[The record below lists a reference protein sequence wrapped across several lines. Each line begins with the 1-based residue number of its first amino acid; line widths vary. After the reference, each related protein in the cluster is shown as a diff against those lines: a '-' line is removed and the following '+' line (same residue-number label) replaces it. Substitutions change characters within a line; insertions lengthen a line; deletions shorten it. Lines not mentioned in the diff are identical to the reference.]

1 MNLLCDKTALEST
14 EGTSAQAAESTEEMA
29 PPVVAFVETDPL
41 IGLLIQWK
49 EISQFDWRERE
60 KKNVYEKTNTELENF
75 QVGVDI
81 KQLLDTNKGNSIEYA
96 ETLEHHRYDDID
108 LFSPTKG
115 ILQMRVE
122 DFKKC
127 IQEGKTDEII
137 QHVKDFRRKVFQS
150 KSRHDKITIIE
161 CYITN
166 ISLIDFM
173 EGYVAQLTTET
184 DTEDTKIENLK
195 ADLKKSEDRYNTVKA
210 KYSSKHSGEDID
222 SNIRV
227 SFAKQDN
234 YEKNKEEIKQAAE
247 EAGKAAKG
255 DYINSLAQPPTTK
268 EKKIATGKEK
278 EAIEKYEDSHKELDG
293 ELKTMYKQTKI
304 QEDLH
309 SQIVMIQGI
318 KQRIEDKKKQIEF
331 FIAEL
336 KNDVSLEVALS
347 HGDIH
352 EVVYGYLVDFFD
364 EAYDNYR
371 DIFIQR
377 KKLETL
383 KFQGKPENTKL
394 GVELKQ
400 RTQSIPYLQDLIQ
413 RRNTLELY
421 LNSGPC
427 FDDCRV
433 TEFPDGSLT
442 IFSGIP
448 NRRWR
453 VTHNFFPELG
463 GDSRI
468 SSPAGIFNGNPAKV
482 KSIIKETIKAS
493 IASGIPIIRG
503 GSINDGTD
511 PNEVTMGN
519 ELTPVL
525 TLNPND
531 PPNEVSMGHTLST
544 ESTLDPT
551 VTVEPNVNGLAD
563 LKNESPNEVTMGP
576 GLALAPTDPGFEE
589 DIRVLNLLVGNEG
602 QEDLLST
609 IGYFDKNSDNKSD
622 ENGKKNLGKYRC
634 TVMITQFG
642 TFILKNH
649 ISWRASTIKHGT
661 DSYEQYSFTYAKQN
675 PTHVICFFNVG
686 VRAYTIL
693 LRISLRTETTSLSK
707 LFGNEL
713 VPLFSDPP
721 VLDKSIKRVWAESL
735 KRLLTDYDSTPKPY
749 LYPNVIASS
758 GLSLAA
764 PASSSSSSAD
774 TAVFTI
780 PVIWRLILEFT
791 LNMDKLHDSSST
803 RLKRAE
809 FEEPIIHKIH
819 SAIIR
824 MIHTNILNIF
834 KELVPAFAAG
844 IPSNFM
850 DFLEEAKTK
859 PHHKEGTGFLE
870 FIFKYTGLLHLFFMP
885 DFSSSNYEQ
894 KVAMMFLKVIEKCD
908 FTDTGVD
915 LSFVK
920 AGRGSIHNLM
930 VKGPV
935 LWADNAANFPRFDS
949 VLQTQSLTNS
959 GLHKNVFFYN
969 SGSAIDG
976 GTFVKS
982 EPGTVLISRSIRI
995 QDAFGRNVVSFLP
1008 QMVNKNTLLNKNEDE
1023 IKQWFK
1029 RKICIVIGN
1038 KRYYYDPTVKEHNK
1052 AIISQELQYGLFDL
1066 KTFQALAYTGGSFP
1080 PDTEMEGPT
1089 SEYVPPIDRKGNCDL
1104 SQHLLL
1110 LDFADIPC
1118 GLVQNDLMSGLFAM
1132 ILLLA
1137 TRKQLNGVKMVG
1149 IWCKLRVLFF
1159 RIETKPNGKI
1169 DIQLHCVSEF
1179 MDASKPEEPED
1190 DSDEEVEDQVSG
1202 PAAASSSVPF
1212 VGGKGHRITKR
1223 KIGGAALPEK
1233 GRHSKTRSANASPR
1247 AAANAPEKEKSQD
1260 YLSMENEIEVDQ
1272 ICYRAFLALLKDPS
1286 GPNISF
1292 LIFAYRHLRLKGEI
1306 SCSFEEYLE
1315 NPTSP
1320 NVHLIDLYDI
1330 HYFRSTHTINLITE
1344 VEVGGVTPQELL
1356 NIAMIER
1363 LTRDSFNHQLVI
1375 QEMVSLGCRLKD
1387 NDYKS
1392 WVRADLPTLQ
1402 KAVDDTKMSKND
1414 KTRLT
1419 YMIQQTNNRMFHTLP
1434 SRGGAGGGVG
1444 VDQLRKY
1451 LNNESRLA
1459 PLNQVILFGDGLE
1472 DDPGSGGGTSMEE
1485 PGSGG
1490 SKTSKYR
1497 PGYAPKDSVISTSR
1511 NRTGCFNG
1519 LFRVPDVI
1527 YLGDSEMEATVVP
1540 ELKSLVVFLS
1550 KTKQNY
1556 SKGGP
1561 SSFDAGIVQD
1571 IVGEPPMILVQ
1582 NWRNESFKL
1591 NPEDIK
1597 SDEETIPILLGIIK
1611 REKNQDSVLF
1621 TDLKKNFDD
1630 SYQTFVINSKIP
1642 SNYSKGNDQT
1652 TLRELITT
1660 NKTMRDMLVNQRDIL
1675 RNLEKLIL
1683 DTRTLLSLSKDES
1696 IFSLAKD
1703 LYNRKF
1709 EFGKEEEQFKRTH
1722 ESVEV
1727 IIKKLE
1733 DIGNKVKI
1741 NHLEYRK
1748 ANLLND
1754 IEKLLLTNLT
1764 DRLRHGFE
1772 RIKLELSSV
1781 DTSLPESE
1789 QRITDN
1795 ENAYNKFLIA
1805 LKIDRATTKI
1815 QSVARGIIAKKR
1827 TLKIKRVR
1835 DAATKIQDLVRGFIA
1850 KRTSKNKKNR
1860 DEAGRSA
1867 AALGGVGLQGSAG
1880 SAGRSAAERG
1890 RLRKRVI
1897 KPFRG
1902 EHGTKSVS
1910 PFRNGNPKRAKPK
1923 SLSPFGGDN
1932 PKRRPSSLERR
1943 SPFQGNPTN
1952 GRGIRRPSSHNVHG
1966 NPEKKTKK
1974 ISKPRSHNNK
1984 PPDQ

>member
-1 MNLLCDKTALEST
+1 MNLLGDTTAPELTEEMGAMAESTT
-14 EGTSAQAAESTEEMA
+14 EGTGAQAAESTEEMT
-29 PPVVAFVETDPL
+29 PPVAGFVETDPV
-41 IGLLIQWK
+41 ISPLIQWK
-49 EISQFDWRERE
+49 EISQFDWKERE

-75 QVGVDI
+75 EVGVDI
-81 KQLLDTNKGNSIEYA
+81 PRLLNTNKEDAKMYA
-96 ETLEHHRYDDID
+96 ENLQDYHYDSVS

-127 IQEGKTDEII
+127 IDDGKTDEII
-137 QHVKDFRRKVFQS
+137 QHVKDFRRKIFQS
-150 KSRHDKITIIE
+150 KLRPDKIAIFE
-161 CYITN
+161 RYITN

-184 DTEDTKIENLK
+184 DTEDTSIENLK

-222 SNIRV
+222 SNISV

-234 YEKNKEEIKQAAE
+234 YEKNKEEINQAAE
-247 EAGKAAKG
+247 EAGEKAKDDFIHGLGIEADKLKKAQITAAGKAAEKASKLYLVTHTQSKDSEESDG
-255 DYINSLAQPPTTK
+255 D
-268 EKKIATGKEK
+268 
-278 EAIEKYEDSHKELDG
+278 
-293 ELKTMYKQTKI
+293 LKTMYKQTKI
-304 QEDLH
+304 QEDIQ
-309 SQIVMIQGI
+309 SQIDIIQGI

-347 HGDIH
+347 HEDIH
-352 EVVYGYLVDFFD
+352 EVVYGYLVGFFD

-383 KFQGKPENTKL
+383 KYKGKPENTKI

-448 NRRWR
+448 NQRWR
-453 VTHNFFPELG
+453 DTSNFFPQLG
-463 GDSRI
+463 GISKI

-493 IASGIPIIRG
+493 IASGIPIRG
-503 GSINDGTD
+503 GTINDETD
-511 PNEVTMGN
+511 P
-519 ELTPVL
+519 
-525 TLNPND
+525 
-531 PPNEVSMGHTLST
+531 S
-544 ESTLDPT
+544 
-551 VTVEPNVNGLAD
+551 
-563 LKNESPNEVTMGP
+563 NEVTMGP
-576 GLALAPTDPGFEE
+576 GLALAPTDPLNEVTMGPGLALAPRDPNFEE

-602 QEDLLST
+602 QADLLST

-622 ENGKKNLGKYRC
+622 ENEKKNLGKYRC

-649 ISWRASTIKHGT
+649 ISWRSATKKHET

-707 LFGNEL
+707 LFGIEL
-713 VPLFSDPP
+713 VTLFSQDPP
-721 VLDKSIKRVWAESL
+721 VLDNSIKRVWAESL
-735 KRLLTDYDSTPKPY
+735 KRLLTDYDGTPKPY
-749 LYPNVIASS
+749 LYPNVIASN

-764 PASSSSSSAD
+764 PASSSSSLSLAASSASSSSSSAD

-780 PVIWRLILEFT
+780 HVIWRLILEFT

-803 RLKRAE
+803 RLKKAE
-809 FEEPIIHKIH
+809 FEEAIIHKVH

-824 MIHTNILNIF
+824 LIHTNILNIF
-834 KELVPAFAAG
+834 KELVPAFTSG

-850 DFLEEAKTK
+850 DFLEEVKTK
-859 PHHKEGTGFLE
+859 AHDKEESVFIE

-908 FTDTGVD
+908 FSSTGVD
-915 LSFVK
+915 LSFVR

-959 GLHKNVFFYN
+959 GANSLKRGGNPLHKNVFFYN

-995 QDAFGRNVVSFLP
+995 QDAFGRNVISFLP
-1008 QMVNKNTLLNKNEDE
+1008 QMVNKNTLLNKNEAE

-1038 KRYYYDPTVKEHNK
+1038 KKYYYDPTFKEHNK

-1066 KTFQALAYTGGSFP
+1066 KTFQALTYTGVSFP

-1137 TRKQLNGVKMVG
+1137 TRKQLKGVKMVG

-1159 RIETKPNGKI
+1159 RIERKPNGKI

-1179 MDASKPEEPED
+1179 MDASKLEEPED
-1190 DSDEEVEDQVSG
+1190 DSDEEVEDQVSAG
-1202 PAAASSSVPF
+1202 PAAASSSAPF

-1223 KIGGAALPEK
+1223 KIGGAVLSEK
-1233 GRHSKTRSANASPR
+1233 GRQSNSRRANASPG

-1260 YLSMENEIEVDQ
+1260 YLSMENEIKVDK
-1272 ICYRAFLALLKDPS
+1272 ICYDAFLALSKNPS
-1286 GPNISF
+1286 GPNNTF

-1315 NPTSP
+1315 NPTFP

-1330 HYFRSTHTINLITE
+1330 HYFRSSHTIDLITN
-1344 VEVGGVTPQELL
+1344 GRKVTAEELL
-1356 NIAMIER
+1356 NIAIIER
-1363 LTRDSFNHQLVI
+1363 LTRDSFNQQLVI
-1375 QEMVSLGCRLKD
+1375 QEMVSLGCILND
-1387 NDYKS
+1387 DYKKWLS
-1392 WVRADLPTLQ
+1392 ADLPTLQ
-1402 KAVDDTKMSKND
+1402 GVVNDTEMSKND

-1419 YMIQQTNNRMFHTLP
+1419 YMIEQTNNRKFHTLP
-1434 SRGGAGGGVG
+1434 SRGGAGGGG
-1444 VDQLRKY
+1444 EQWRDKLRSY

-1459 PLNQVILFGDGLE
+1459 PLNPVILFGDGLE
-1472 DDPGSGGGTSMEE
+1472 DDPGSGGGNSMEE

-1490 SKTSKYR
+1490 GSKTSKYR
-1497 PGYAPKDSVISTSR
+1497 RFYAPKDSVISTSR

-1527 YLGDSEMEATVVP
+1527 YFEHDETEATVVP

-1571 IVGEPPMILVQ
+1571 IVGEPPIISVQ
-1582 NWRNESFKL
+1582 NWRNEETKL
-1591 NPEDIK
+1591 GPEDIK
-1597 SDEETIPILLGIIK
+1597 SDEEKIPILLDIIK
-1611 REKNQDSVLF
+1611 REKKQDSVLF
-1621 TDLKKNFDD
+1621 TDLKKKFDD

-1642 SNYSKGNDQT
+1642 SNYSKGNEQT
-1652 TLRELITT
+1652 TLRELMTM
-1660 NKTMRDMLVNQRDIL
+1660 NKTIRDMLVNQRDIL

-1683 DTRTLLSLSKDES
+1683 DARTLLSLSKDDS

-1709 EFGKEEEQFKRTH
+1709 EFGKKEEQFNRTH
-1722 ESVEV
+1722 DSVEV

-1741 NHLEYRK
+1741 NNLQYRK
-1748 ANLLND
+1748 AELLKQLNQ
-1754 IEKLLLTNLT
+1754 LLLTNLT
-1764 DRLRHGFE
+1764 DRLMHGFE

-1789 QRITDN
+1789 QRITDT

-1805 LKIDRATTKI
+1805 LKIDRATKI
-1815 QSVARGIIAKKR
+1815 QSVARGIIAKR
-1827 TLKIKRVR
+1827 TLKIKRNR
-1835 DAATKIQDLVRGFIA
+1835 DA
-1850 KRTSKNKKNR
+1850 
-1860 DEAGRSA
+1860 AGRSA

-1880 SAGRSAAERG
+1880 SAGRSAAVRG
-1890 RLRKRVI
+1890 RSLFRF
-1897 KPFRG
+1897 KPALFKG
-1902 EHGTKSVS
+1902 NPGTKSLS
-1910 PFRNGNPKRAKPK
+1910 PKNPKRPKPK
-1923 SLSPFGGDN
+1923 SLSPSREDN
-1932 PKRRPSSLERR
+1932 PKRRPSSLGRR
-1943 SPFQGNPTN
+1943 TPFQGKPN
-1952 GRGIRRPSSHNVHG
+1952 GEARRRARSFNAPG

-1974 ISKPRSHNNK
+1974 LSKPRSHNNNPK
-1984 PPDQ
+1984 Q